1 MTEDAALSADER
13 AELERLRAE
22 VADLRTQV
30 ATAPEAAEQVVIPP
44 SRPRRQRW
52 RSVVATLLIV
62 IGCILAPLSV
72 VAVWAKNQVTDTD
85 RYVATVTPLASDPAI
100 QNAVADKITAEDFRA
115 SRCGGNHQ
123 SGC

>member
-1 MTEDAALSADER
+1 MTEDAALGADER

-62 IGCILAPLSV
+62 I
-72 VAVWAKNQVTDTD
+72 
-85 RYVATVTPLASDPAI
+85 
-100 QNAVADKITAEDFRA
+100 
-115 SRCGGNHQ
+115 
-123 SGC
+123 